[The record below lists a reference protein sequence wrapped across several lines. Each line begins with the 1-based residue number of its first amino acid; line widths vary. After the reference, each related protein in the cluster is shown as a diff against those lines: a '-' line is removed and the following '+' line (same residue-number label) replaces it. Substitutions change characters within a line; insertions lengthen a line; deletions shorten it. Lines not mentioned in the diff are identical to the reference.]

1 MNDELIVERVPFLMN
16 LGQPETV
23 IGWTDIYK
31 MPDGNVKMVTKL
43 SPHGTKLVEH
53 FASIAD
59 VKRIGFAGVMRRSD
73 G

>member
-1 MNDELIVERVPFLMN
+1 MTDELIVQRVPFLMN

-31 MPDGNVKMVTKL
+31 MPDGNAKMVTKL
-43 SPHGTKLVEH
+43 SPHGTELVEN
-53 FASIAD
+53 FAEIAD
-59 VKRIGFAGVMRRSD
+59 IKGIGFAGVMRRSD